1 MGTKI
6 VNRIMLIAGLI
17 SLLHSAFS
25 AAHHRTYLR
34 LTEQDWTRLP
44 LDIVVQIVVSLLVVV
59 YNLIQV
65 VGNFKEIRATVDMQE
80 KSWDTLGNLPSF
92 YTFNHRGMALYQNYE
107 PEESS
112 SAGGSKS
119 SLDVDY

>member
-6 VNRIMLIAGLI
+6 VNRIMLITGLI
-17 SLLHSAFS
+17 SLLHAAFS

-34 LTEQDWTRLP
+34 LTEQDWTHLP
-44 LDIVVQIVVSLLVVV
+44 VDVIVQTVVSLLVVV

-107 PEESS
+107 AEPTTNI
-112 SAGGSKS
+112 GNKS

>member
-6 VNRIMLIAGLI
+6 VNRIVLVTGLI
-17 SLLHSAFS
+17 SLLHAAFS
-25 AAHHRTYLR
+25 AAHHRTYMR
-34 LTEQDWTRLP
+34 LTEQDWTQLP
-44 LDIVVQIVVSLLVVV
+44 VDIVVQTVVSLLVVV
-59 YNLIQV
+59 YNVIQV

-107 PEESS
+107 QEESS
-112 SAGGSKS
+112 SAGSKS
-119 SLDVDY
+119 SLDVEY

>member
-6 VNRIMLIAGLI
+6 VNRIMLITGLI
-17 SLLHSAFS
+17 SLIHAAFS

-44 LDIVVQIVVSLLVVV
+44 VDVVVQTVVSLLVVV

-107 PEESS
+107 AESS
-112 SAGGSKS
+112 SASNKS
-119 SLDVDY
+119 SLDVEY